1 MIHNLFGNSGIR
13 IRWAVKRLVVS
24 REKNSIRFRNRSRV
38 AVTVAV
44 TVTVT
49 TVTELSMLPCK
60 TKEVKIERIVE
71 EGGKNLLFICVVSEN
86 DRIRN
91 DTFSCL
97 IRFSPTCLINSFSF
111 SMIRLIIIFTR
122 KY

>member
-1 MIHNLFGNSGIR
+1 M
-13 IRWAVKRLVVS
+13 KRLVVS
-24 REKNSIRFRNRSRV
+24 REKNSIRFRNRSRI

-71 EGGKNLLFICVVSEN
+71 EEK
-86 DRIRN
+86 
-91 DTFSCL
+91 
-97 IRFSPTCLINSFSF
+97 
-111 SMIRLIIIFTR
+111 RLIIYSCHT
-122 KY
+122 KK

>member
-1 MIHNLFGNSGIR
+1 M
-13 IRWAVKRLVVS
+13 VVS

-71 EGGKNLLFICVVSEN
+71 EGEKTYLLFICVVSKN
-86 DRIRN
+86 RIE
-91 DTFSCL
+91 L
-97 IRFSPTCLINSFSF
+97 K
-111 SMIRLIIIFTR
+111 MIYIFTLDQILS
-122 KY
+122 YVSN

>member
-91 DTFSCL
+91 T
-97 IRFSPTCLINSFSF
+97 
-111 SMIRLIIIFTR
+111 
-122 KY
+122 